1 MGVCSERRYVYDY
14 YRSFSQQFDC
24 IKTSGNDTQIH
35 NKKRI
40 IVCQKEEHY
49 DKSYSRVLKK
59 FKESKKR
66 CLVSCEF
73 S

>member
-1 MGVCSERRYVYDY
+1 MGVCSERRYVYDN

-40 IVCQKEEHY
+40 IVCQKEEYY
-49 DKSYSRVLKK
+49 DESYSRVLKK
-59 FKESKKR
+59 KFKESKR

>member
-1 MGVCSERRYVYDY
+1 MGVCSERRYVYNN

-24 IKTSGNDTQIH
+24 IKSSGNDRQIH

-49 DKSYSRVLKK
+49 DESYSRVLN
-59 FKESKKR
+59 EVQRVKKR

-73 S
+73 P

>member
-1 MGVCSERRYVYDY
+1 MGVCSERRYVYDN

-24 IKTSGNDTQIH
+24 IITSRNDRQIH

-49 DKSYSRVLKK
+49 DESYSRVLKK
-59 FKESKKR
+59 FKESKKKD
-66 CLVSCEF
+66 V
-73 S
+73 